1 MLQLAVLQLCYKCL
15 KKKRDDLQISVIKK
29 CRENEEEGK
38 NGKQYQAVAFGLG
51 KKSFCQ
57 T

>member
-38 NGKQYQAVAFGLG
+38 KMENNIKQLLSV
-51 KKSFCQ
+51 
-57 T
+57 